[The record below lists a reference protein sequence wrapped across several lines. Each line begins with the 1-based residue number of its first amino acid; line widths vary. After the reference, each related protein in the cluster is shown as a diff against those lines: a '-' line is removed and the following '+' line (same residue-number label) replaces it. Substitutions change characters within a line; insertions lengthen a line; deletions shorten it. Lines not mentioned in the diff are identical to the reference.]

1 MAQTLPRV
9 GTRAS
14 VRAAR
19 IRACKR
25 ALDITV
31 ALAALL
37 LLSPVLLVTWLL
49 VRLSG
54 SGDAV
59 FRQPRVGRDGV
70 LFVLYKFRTM
80 HADAP
85 DDVHREYVRRS
96 LAADRPAAYGT
107 RGLYK
112 LANDPRITRVG
123 ALLRRTSIDELP
135 QLVNVLRGDMSL
147 VGPRPALPYEVEMF
161 GPDYAARFRVPPGL
175 TGLWQVSGR
184 NRLTMRQGL
193 ELDLE
198 YVRRH
203 GLLLDLTILLRTV
216 PAVLRIGSAR

>member
-9 GTRAS
+9 RTSA
-14 VRAAR
+14 VVHAAR
-19 IRACKR
+19 ARAGKR
-25 ALDITV
+25 ALDIAV

-37 LLSPVLLVTWLL
+37 LLSPLLLVAWLL

-54 SGDAV
+54 PGDAV
-59 FRQPRVGRDGV
+59 FRQARVGRDGV
-70 LFVLYKFRTM
+70 AFVLYKFRTM
-80 HADAP
+80 HAGAP
-85 DDVHREYVRRS
+85 DDLHREYVRRS
-96 LAADRPAAYGT
+96 LAADRPAACRA

-123 ALLRRTSIDELP
+123 AVLRRTSIDELP

-161 GPDYAARFRVPPGL
+161 GPGYAARFQVPPGL

-184 NRLTMRQGL
+184 NRLTMREGL

-203 GLLLDLTILLRTV
+203 GLLLDLAILARTV
-216 PAVLRIGSAR
+216 PAVLRIGGAR